1 MKRGEIY
8 LDDLSPRCGSEQCGI
23 RPAIILTHDAFNQAP
38 NWLSIIVVP
47 VSSSATQASRGP
59 TVVRLPQGV
68 GDLANTVGGREEREG
83 QIVKAAGGI
92 AAAVEPAL
100 ISKRGPLG
108 EGGLK
113 SSEHSAEDYV
123 EKKEF

>member
-68 GDLANTVGGREEREG
+68 GDLAKGSVALCHQITTLDRSKLTKGIGELSRDLLAKVGEG
-83 QIVKAAGGI
+83 VKAAI
-92 AAAVEPAL
+92 DL
-100 ISKRGPLG
+100 T
-108 EGGLK
+108 
-113 SSEHSAEDYV
+113 
-123 EKKEF
+123 